1 MLEAFLLKGHFQE
14 GFLMN
19 RLCGLLTIFLI
30 LLTIS
35 SLSACGGKESPPGDG
50 KSGLT
55 FNPGV
60 LKVADAGRNKVSG
73 QVLYVPIYSN
83 IPDRENKR
91 FDLSAFVAIHN
102 TDLQNQIKITKVLY
116 FNNDGKFVKDFLAA
130 EHALGPLA
138 ATNFYIPQSD
148 TGGTGANFLVEW
160 MADSPVSEPLIE
172 SVMLNLEGNRGIS
185 FLSKG
190 KVIREIRQP

>member
-1 MLEAFLLKGHFQE
+1 MKRLSSLLK
-14 GFLMN
+14 
-19 RLCGLLTIFLI
+19 IFLI
-30 LLTIS
+30 LLTLI
-35 SLSACGGKESPPGDG
+35 SLSACGGKESPPGAG
-50 KSGLT
+50 KSGRT
-55 FNPGV
+55 FNPGG
-60 LKVADAGRNKVSG
+60 LKVADTGITKVSG
-73 QVLYVPIYSN
+73 QVLYIPIYSN
-83 IPDRENKR
+83 IPDRQNKR

-116 FNNDGKFVKDFLAA
+116 FDNDGKLVKDFLAA
-130 EHALGPLA
+130 EHILGPLG

-160 MADSPVSEPLIE
+160 MADTPVSEPLIE
-172 SVMLNLEGNRGIS
+172 SIMLNLEGNRGIS